1 MHLDFQ
7 HRIFTRAVFECILQ
21 KNFQV
26 FKPSLTEIITLMASN
41 LRY

>member
-1 MHLDFQ
+1 MHPDFL
-7 HRIFTRAVFECILQ
+7 HRIFTRGDFESDPQ
-21 KNFQV
+21 KNFRV

>member
-1 MHLDFQ
+1 MHADFL
-7 HRIFTRAVFECILQ
+7 HRIFTREGFIPDLQ
-21 KNFQV
+21 KNFRV